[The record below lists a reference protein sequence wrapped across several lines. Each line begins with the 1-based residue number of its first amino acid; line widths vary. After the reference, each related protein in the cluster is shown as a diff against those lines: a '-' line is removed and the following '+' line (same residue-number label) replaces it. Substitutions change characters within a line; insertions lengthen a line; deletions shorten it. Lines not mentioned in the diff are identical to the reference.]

1 MSADATDRAAVDES
15 GRTRGTRRAAGPSV
29 PPPRPA
35 PPVESA
41 PPAGPA
47 PAVSSPVAEP
57 PLAEPP
63 LAEPPLAEPP
73 LAEPPLA
80 EPPLA
85 EPPLAEPPLAEPPL
99 AEPPLAE
106 ASSVDE
112 ARPEAAGAEPA
123 GGLTERERR
132 ILDFESQWWKH
143 AGAKEQAIRDTF
155 GLSATR
161 YYQLLNALLDR
172 PAALAAEP
180 LLVGRLR
187 RLRSSR
193 ARNRRR

>member
-1 MSADATDRAAVDES
+1 MSADATDRAAVDEP
-15 GRTRGTRRAAGPSV
+15 GRTRGTRRSAGVSV

-41 PPAGPA
+41 PPVQSA
-47 PAVSSPVAEP
+47 PPVEAEP
-57 PLAEPP
+57 PSTVEPAAEAAALAEP
-63 LAEPPLAEPP
+63 ATA
-73 LAEPPLA
+73 A
-80 EPPLA
+80 
-85 EPPLAEPPLAEPPL
+85 
-99 AEPPLAE
+99 
-106 ASSVDE
+106 DE
-112 ARPEAAGAEPA
+112 ARLDADEPGPAAGPA

-132 ILDFESQWWKH
+132 ILDFEAQWWKH

-161 YYQLLNALLDR
+161 YYQLLNGLLDH

-180 LLVGRLR
+180 LLIGRLR

-193 ARNRRR
+193 ARSRRR